1 MGYVHDT
8 HMHHWLSAMRW
19 FYVTGTWAAAAGVV
33 ANTAVMK
40 RTAGDG
46 LSTVTIPIGLPSNDG
61 PSKGCYIQ
69 SIDIYFE
76 ITANPLDSLAATIYL
91 ATLPADG
98 AAVAAPA
105 SQTFTYDTGHDAAGE
120 RIDVDQHKMTL
131 TITTPVWIEEDQ
143 LLTVEI
149 AIDNAAASVIE
160 FLGALV
166 NYTYRL

>member
-1 MGYVHDT
+1 MGYVNDT
-8 HMHHWLSAMRW
+8 HMHYWLSPHAW
-19 FYVTGTWAAAAGVV
+19 SYVTGTWAAAAGVV
-33 ANTAVMK
+33 ANTTVMK
-40 RTAGDG
+40 RTAGDA
-46 LSTVTIPIGLPSNDG
+46 LSTVTIPVTVPSNDG
-61 PSKGCYIQ
+61 PNKGCYVK

-98 AAVAAPA
+98 AAFAAPA
-105 SQTFTYDTGHDAAGE
+105 SQTFTYDTGHDIAAE

-131 TITTPVWIEEDQ
+131 TITTPIWIEEDQ